1 MNFKKLLAKLL
12 IATTIT
18 SSLFMMKNTISP
30 LADSFISV
38 TIGADLSQDQK
49 DSMLKYFKVTK
60 NDANILE
67 ITSAEEYKALG
78 DIATS
83 KQLGTKS
90 ISCSYVEPKSS
101 GGLDIKTHNLTWV
114 TEGMIKNSLITAGIT
129 DAKVIAAAPFKVSG
143 TAALTGILKGFEKSS
158 DGTEISQKN
167 KDAANEELV
176 VTGEIGDKIGQDD
189 ATNLINDIKKDVIKE
204 NPKTQEDVNEIVD
217 DVINNYDYNL
227 KGEDVEKIQQL
238 MSKINDLD
246 INYSSIKDQLNEIS
260 NQLAD
265 KIDTEAVKGFFD
277 KVGDF
282 FSNIWDSISDFFSGD
297 DN

>member
-260 NQLAD
+260 DQLAD